1 MTSVDRA
8 PAVAGRFYPK
18 DPSELSALVETCLE
32 GVTAERQRCHAAMVP
47 HAGLIYSG
55 KCAGAV
61 FGRLALPRTVVL
73 LCPNHTG
80 TCRSPGASLWRS
92 GVFDTPLG
100 PVSIDEM
107 FAVAL
112 EQACSLVAHD
122 PAAHRFE
129 HAIEVE
135 LPFLIARSP
144 GTTIV
149 PIVIAWTD
157 WTRSAALAAALA
169 ETVAARRRVAPGRDV
184 LLIASSDMSHYEGA
198 PEAERKDRL
207 AMTALG
213 RLDGRALLEVC
224 ERERISMC
232 GRAPAAVVLE
242 AARLLGA
249 SDAQV
254 VDYRHSGWVTGCDDN
269 VVSYAG
275 VLIGRRR

>member
-1 MTSVDRA
+1 
-8 PAVAGRFYPK
+8 
-18 DPSELSALVETCLE
+18 
-32 GVTAERQRCHAAMVP
+32 MVP